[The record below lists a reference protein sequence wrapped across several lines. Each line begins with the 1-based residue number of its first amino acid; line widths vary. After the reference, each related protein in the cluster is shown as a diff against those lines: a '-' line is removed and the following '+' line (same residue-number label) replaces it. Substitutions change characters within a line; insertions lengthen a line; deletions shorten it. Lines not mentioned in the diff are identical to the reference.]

1 MMMMMIRRSRQTVG
15 GGSSLGLVRT
25 FSAEAEAVAPVTRR
39 GCDSNSNLYRR
50 LSALGATGGSV
61 TQTLNE
67 YIREGRFPKKYEL
80 ERCIKELRK
89 YKKYH
94 HALEVLTFFF
104 LVLVIC

>member
-1 MMMMMIRRSRQTVG
+1 MMTMKMIRRSRQTVAG
-15 GGSSLGLVRT
+15 GASLGLVRS
-25 FSAEAEAVAPVTRR
+25 FSAEAEAVAPVTRVGGDR
-39 GCDSNSNLYRR
+39 NRNLYGR

-94 HALEVLTFFF
+94 HALEVLTFCFSSDS
-104 LVLVIC
+104 